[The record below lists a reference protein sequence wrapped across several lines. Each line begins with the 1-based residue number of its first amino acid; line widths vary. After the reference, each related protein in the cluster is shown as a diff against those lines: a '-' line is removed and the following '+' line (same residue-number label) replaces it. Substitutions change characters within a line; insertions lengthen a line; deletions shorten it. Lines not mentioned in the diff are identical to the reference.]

1 MGKHDRHRAA
11 SQEKDWDH
19 PSAVDMGDGPHGN
32 LPEGEANAGGDFEED
47 DESTGLPSSFAR
59 EIKIGLAA
67 LGALLLVLLVVV
79 WSRLRQSEETPPPE
93 KVAGAQQ
100 ADTQSPTAETST
112 SSAKAPRE
120 LTATEPKQP
129 FLPPR
134 QAQAS
139 AAQARGFGSESGGPA
154 PANPFGSQGGPSF
167 MPKVAKTASSA
178 GPPVA
183 GGDRAGSPFAAHESL
198 PPEPPGDEVTV
209 GEGPADPFRNKGSG
223 LGGGAKPHPFSAP
236 AGPAD
241 AGRAT
246 PSVGVLP
253 AMAGS
258 AGSTPNPLRG
268 TAPSTG
274 GGPDRN
280 GPWGAAPS
288 VAAIAQDGNL
298 SRAQQTLASGVAAI
312 GGSPSPEVA
321 RASSGPVA
329 PPGTPPGR
337 TLPVASAVVP
347 SGPGPAGSTRRV
359 YIVREGDTLYDI
371 ARNELGKASR
381 WGEIYDLNWD
391 QLGNRV
397 DGLVPGMKLLLPD
410 DAGHPAGMLSRN
422 PQPTGTSSTLQ
433 R

>member
-19 PSAVDMGDGPHGN
+19 RSAANMGDGPHEN
-32 LPEGEANAGGDFEED
+32 VPEGEANPGGDFEED
-47 DESTGLPSSFAR
+47 AESAGLPSSFAR

-67 LGALLLVLLVVV
+67 LGTLLLVLVVVV
-79 WSRLRQSEETPPPE
+79 WSRVRQTEETPSPE
-93 KVAGAQQ
+93 KVAGAQPP
-100 ADTQSPTAETST
+100 DTQSPAAETST
-112 SSAKAPRE
+112 SSAKGPRE
-120 LTATEPKQP
+120 VTATEPKQP
-129 FLPPR
+129 LLPPR
-134 QAQAS
+134 QASAS
-139 AAQARGFGSESGGPA
+139 TGQARGFGSESGGPG

-167 MPKVAKTASSA
+167 MPKVAKAAGSA

-183 GGDRAGSPFAAHESL
+183 GGDRPGSPFAAHDSL

-223 LGGGAKPHPFSAP
+223 LAGAAKPNPFSAP

-241 AGRAT
+241 AGRPP
-246 PSVGVLP
+246 PSGGALP

-258 AGSTPNPLRG
+258 ADGMPNPLRG
-268 TAPSTG
+268 TAPSPG
-274 GGPDRN
+274 GGADRS
-280 GPWGAAPS
+280 GPWGTAPN
-288 VAAIAQDGNL
+288 VAAIAQDGGL
-298 SRAQQTLASGVAAI
+298 SPAQQRSASGAAPVAA
-312 GGSPSPEVA
+312 SPSPEVA
-321 RASSGPVA
+321 RASSAPVA
-329 PPGTPPGR
+329 PRRTPGR
-337 TLPVASAVVP
+337 TFPVASTGVP
-347 SGPGPAGSTRRV
+347 AGPGLAGSTRRV

-410 DAGHPAGMLSRN
+410 DAGQPAGMLSRN
-422 PQPTGTSSTLQ
+422 PQPPGTPSTLQ